1 MCCLF
6 FMTALVISNNLF
18 FSTCFSLSKHLTSLG
33 CFKSQA
39 QDVRQS
45 IFAELDMPYGRDQEK
60 EDGLNQT
67 LSAYAYNKRS
77 YQHSLRVQGLLALF
91 FLHEYRWGMMFFPP
105 WLSWLP
111 IVSFSALVCSLAP
124 HSAVLHYSKW
134 RSFSFRRLCFFCLFV
149 FVLAQALVST
159 HVWGVEF
166 EHYFSHGGE
175 KACQRHRV
183 GWQTCC
189 IESDNIPHWTYP
201 ETEQWS
207 HSCTVWLWL
216 LESM

>member
-67 LSAYAYNKRS
+67 LSAYAYNKHS

-91 FLHEYRWGMMFFPP
+91 FCTNIDEEWCFSPLDSLDYPSFP
-105 WLSWLP
+105 
-111 IVSFSALVCSLAP
+111 SLLLFV
-124 HSAVLHYSKW
+124 HWHHTQ
-134 RSFSFRRLCFFCLFV
+134 LCFIIQSDAPFHSDVYVFFVCLFSCWLRLWFRLMCEV
-149 FVLAQALVST
+149 WNSSTILAMEARKRVNDTEWADRHAASRAITFPTEPTQKPNSDLIHAL
-159 HVWGVEF
+159 
-166 EHYFSHGGE
+166 
-175 KACQRHRV
+175 
-183 GWQTCC
+183 
-189 IESDNIPHWTYP
+189 SDF
-201 ETEQWS
+201 
-207 HSCTVWLWL
+207 
-216 LESM
+216 